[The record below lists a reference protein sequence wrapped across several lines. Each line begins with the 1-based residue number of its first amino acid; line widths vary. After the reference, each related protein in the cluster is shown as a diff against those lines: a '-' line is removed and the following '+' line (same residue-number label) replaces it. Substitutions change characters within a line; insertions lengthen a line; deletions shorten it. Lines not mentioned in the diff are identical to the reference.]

1 MEITNVLVIGAHFDD
16 AELGCGGTMAKLVSE
31 GKNVYKLTLTNNVT
45 NFSQMNIKVGF
56 EDSLSDS
63 ARACKVLGV
72 TEITDFDFVECNNLV
87 YCTEVM
93 QKIEKIIFEKNI
105 DTVFVHYDVDANQDH
120 VAASKLSLTAA
131 RHCRN
136 ILFYQSNGYVLEKPY
151 YPTVFF
157 DISDYYEKKRSA
169 LDCYTGDHNRFDR
182 LFDISLK
189 KTEIWGYGNKTKYA
203 EGFIPVKVCL

>member
-1 MEITNVLVIGAHFDD
+1 MEIKNVLVIGAHFDD
-16 AELGCGGTMAKLVSE
+16 AELGCGGTMAKLVAE
-31 GKNVYKLTLTNNVT
+31 GKKVYKLTLTNNVT

-63 ARACKVLGV
+63 ARACNLLGV
-72 TEITDFDFVECNNLV
+72 KEITDFDFVECNHLE
-87 YCTEVM
+87 YSTEIM
-93 QKIEKIIFEKNI
+93 QKIERIIFEKNI

-136 ILFYQSNGYVLEKPY
+136 ILFYQSNGYVLEKPF

-157 DISDYYEKKRSA
+157 DISDYYDKKKES

-182 LFDISLK
+182 LFDVSLK
-189 KTEIWGYGNKTKYA
+189 KTKIWGYGNKTKYA
-203 EGFIPVKVCL
+203 EGFIPVKICL